1 MSCCTA
7 IALSGGVDSLVAA
20 ALLKD
25 LGHHVIAL
33 HFLTGYEKPAEPT
46 GTGRGAVLDQM
57 RAKLAPLAD
66 QLDIPLYI
74 IDLNRE
80 FKSLVVD
87 YFVRTYAAGRTPNP
101 CLICNPS
108 IKFDLLLNRAADWGA
123 ERIATGH
130 YARIHK
136 RPGSPCRLLR
146 GTDPVKDQSYFLAR
160 LRQNQLKKTILPLG
174 AMTKDQTRQAA
185 KDRGLRPA
193 VAQESQDVCFIRNSS
208 YAEFLL
214 NQEGFTVRPGPI
226 EDTAGRTIG
235 RHQGLYRYTVGQ
247 RRGINCPAAR
257 PYYVVRLDPARNCL
271 VVGDKSDLM
280 AKRCEVTQVNWIVAP
295 PRLPIE
301 AQVQVRYRH
310 KAAPATIIPEA
321 DHSARVIFETPEAA
335 VTPGQ
340 GAVFF
345 QGEEVLGGGWIQ

>member
-1 MSCCTA
+1 MPGCTA

-25 LGHHVIAL
+25 QGYHVIAL
-33 HFLTGYEKPAEPT
+33 HFLTGFEKPAEPAR
-46 GTGRGAVLDQM
+46 TGRGAIHDQV
-57 RAKLAPLAD
+57 RAKLAPLTD

-74 IDLNRE
+74 IDLHRE

-101 CLICNPS
+101 CLVCNPS
-108 IKFDLLLNRAADWGA
+108 IKFDILLNRAAVWGA
-123 ERIATGH
+123 EGIATGH
-130 YARIHK
+130 YARIVK
-136 RPGSPCRLLR
+136 QSGLPCRLLR
-146 GTDPVKDQSYFLAR
+146 GIDPVKDQSYFLAR
-160 LRQNQLKKTILPLG
+160 LRQNQLEKTILPLG
-174 AMTKDQTRQAA
+174 AMTKDQTRQVA

-193 VAQESQDVCFIRNSS
+193 VSQESQDVCFIRNSS
-208 YAEFLL
+208 YADFLL
-214 NQEGFTVRPGPI
+214 NREGFTVRPGPI

-257 PYYVVRLDPARNCL
+257 PYYVVRLEPARNCL
-271 VVGDKSDLM
+271 IVGDKSDLLTQ
-280 AKRCEVTQVNWIVAP
+280 ACEVSQVNWIVTP
-295 PRLPIE
+295 PRKPIE
-301 AQVQVRYRH
+301 AKVQVRYRH
-310 KAAPATIIPEA
+310 KAVPATIIPEA
-321 DHSARVIFETPEAA
+321 DHTRVVFQTPEAA